1 MRQDITKKVYFEF
14 SGGYTSEPFTSI
26 VAGPLPQYYIGTPPR
41 TDLVQTR
48 SDTRTYVQ
56 VRLSAVFR
64 TRLTASIFYM
74 HTEDASSQSNFTYSG
89 NQVGLDLNYRY

>member
-1 MRQDITKKVYFEF
+1 
-14 SGGYTSEPFTSI
+14 
-26 VAGPLPQYYIGTPPR
+26 
-41 TDLVQTR
+41 
-48 SDTRTYVQ
+48 
-56 VRLSAVFR
+56 LSAVFR